1 MTEPVEPQH
10 GVSARHQIEALL
22 ADLAQTAPAPPDPL
36 ARAQLSGLLT
46 TLCLLQAADL
56 PADAGRRLSLLR
68 KARSHARTTTV
79 LTAYLLNDSTFRR

>member
-1 MTEPVEPQH
+1 M
-10 GVSARHQIEALL
+10 
-22 ADLAQTAPAPPDPL
+22 ADLARTGPTPPDPL

-56 PADAGRRLSLLR
+56 PADAGHRLSLLR
-68 KARSHARTTTV
+68 KARTHARTTTV

>member
-22 ADLAQTAPAPPDPL
+22 ADLAQAGTAPSDPL

-46 TLCLLQAADL
+46 TLCLMQAADL
-56 PADAGRRLSLLR
+56 PAGAGHRLSLLR
-68 KARSHARTTTV
+68 KARTHARTTTV

>member
-1 MTEPVEPQH
+1 M
-10 GVSARHQIEALL
+10 

-56 PADAGRRLSLLR
+56 PPDTGRRLSLLR